1 MLDIHSF
8 PKKYIFSQLIF
19 LFSIVGSLGGGLA
32 MITGAQ
38 TQRPAVALSGPNNVL
53 SRKSFSPSLS
63 KEDLDRLT
71 FNIIPDRDPVAMSK

>member
-1 MLDIHSF
+1 
-8 PKKYIFSQLIF
+8 
-19 LFSIVGSLGGGLA
+19 